1 MKVRGRGMS
10 DSKDEME
17 LLPEGGERSVPEPL
31 TETVLDKELAT
42 MRERLAVEQEQLRA
56 GQREYVT
63 NPRKQVPY

>member
-1 MKVRGRGMS
+1 MS

>member
-1 MKVRGRGMS
+1 MS

-17 LLPEGGERSVPEPL
+17 LLPEGGEQSVPEPL
-31 TETVLDKELAT
+31 TEMVLDKEPAT